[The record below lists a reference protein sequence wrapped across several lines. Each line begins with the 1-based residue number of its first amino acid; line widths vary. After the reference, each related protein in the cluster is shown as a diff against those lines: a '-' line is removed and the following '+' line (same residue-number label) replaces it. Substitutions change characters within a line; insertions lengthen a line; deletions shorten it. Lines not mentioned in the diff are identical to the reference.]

1 MNIGGMKLAERVQ
14 LFREL
19 ATLIDSGMSMG
30 MALSTLENR
39 PGSLEQRLAIHDGAV
54 QVGRGKRFSDVMRQ
68 HPRVFTE
75 LNIALVA
82 AGEEGGHL
90 DTMLNS
96 TADYLEKD
104 MEFQQTLARETFYPK
119 ILLAAIVLIP
129 LGTRMLIT
137 GITGSL
143 GAALMVGVK
152 FMAIVALAVM
162 LPLYLLYLAYRRY
175 YATESGRLL
184 IDRFKLHVPLIGGI
198 ITKLAW
204 TRMCRALSALYGAG
218 VSIRTAVGIAS
229 RTSGNRVFEQAL
241 QATVPALERGEKL
254 SDALAKTGQVPPLAL
269 SMLRT
274 GEQTG
279 GIDSTMLKVAD
290 YFEAEAGVTLK
301 KLTIM
306 IVPVCVLIGGIVVLM
321 QMVSFYGGYFG
332 QMLNQ

>member
-1 MNIGGMKLAERVQ
+1 MAFGGMKLAERVQ

-19 ATLIDSGMSMG
+19 ATLIDSGMSLG

-39 PGSLEQRLAIHDGAV
+39 PGSLEQRMAIHDAAV

-68 HPRVFTE
+68 YPKIFTE

-96 TADYLEKD
+96 TADYLERD

-119 ILLAAIVLIP
+119 ILLGAIVLIP

-137 GITGSL
+137 GITGTI
-143 GAALMVGVK
+143 GAALLVGIK
-152 FMAIVALAVM
+152 FLAIVAFFVL
-162 LPLYLLYLAYRRY
+162 LPAYLLYLAYRKY
-175 YATESGRLL
+175 YQTEQGRIA
-184 IDRFKLHVPLIGGI
+184 IDRFKLQVPIIGTI
-198 ITKLAW
+198 IGKLAW
-204 TRMCRALSALYGAG
+204 TRMCRALSALYSAG
-218 VSIRTAVGIAS
+218 VNIRSAVMVAS
-229 RTSGNRVFEQAL
+229 RTSGNRVFELAL
-241 QATVPALERGEKL
+241 QGTVPALERGEKL
-254 SDALAKTGQVPPLAL
+254 SDALAKTGQVPALAM

-274 GEQTG
+274 GEETG

-290 YFEAEAGVTLK
+290 YFEAEATTSLK

-306 IVPVCVLIGGIVVLM
+306 IVPLCVIIGAIVVLF
-321 QMVSFYGGYFG
+321 QLLSFYGGYFSSI
-332 QMLNQ
+332 LSE

>member
-1 MNIGGMKLAERVQ
+1 MDLGGMKLAERVR

-19 ATLIDSGMSMG
+19 ATLIDSGMSLG
-30 MALSTLENR
+30 MALSTLETR
-39 PGSLEQRLAIHDGAV
+39 PGSVEQRMAVHEAAV
-54 QVGRGKRFSDVMRQ
+54 QVGHGKRFSDVMRL
-68 HPRVFTE
+68 HPKVFTE
-75 LNIALVA
+75 LNVALVA

-119 ILLAAIVLIP
+119 VLLGAIVLIP

-137 GITGSL
+137 GITGTA
-143 GAALMVGVK
+143 GAALVVGFK
-152 FMAIVALAVM
+152 FMAVVTLFVL
-162 LPLYLLYLAYRRY
+162 LPAYLLYLSYRKF
-175 YATESGRLL
+175 YATEQGRLA
-184 IDRFKLHVPLIGGI
+184 IDRFKLRIPIIGAI

-218 VSIRTAVGIAS
+218 VNIRSAVTIAS

-254 SDALAKTGQVPPLAL
+254 SDALAKTGQVPALAM

-274 GEQTG
+274 GEATG
-279 GIDSTMLKVAD
+279 GIDATMLKVAD
-290 YFEAEAGVTLK
+290 YFEAEANTSLK

-306 IVPVCVLIGGIVVLM
+306 IVPVCLIIGAILVLL
-321 QMVSFYGGYFG
+321 QMLSFYGHYFG
-332 QMLNQ
+332 EMLNQ